1 MKVLKVISN
10 IIQKLIGIINIF
22 LIIIIV
28 LNLIHLILLKV
39 QNNDYI
45 SFMDYTYVIV
55 DEPNDYLNF
64 KEEDFVLIDL
74 KQSAMK
80 EEMVLFEEDEETS
93 IGKITDI
100 GTEAVKIRNGGIEI
114 EVDKELVLGKVIKVI
129 PTLGSVVDILLQ
141 TKNLL
146 ISAVTLVITSIIQTI
161 LSKVKLKEKKP
172 DFKKYNNLV

>member
-10 IIQKLIGIINIF
+10 IVQKLIGIINIF

-80 EEMVLFEEDEETS
+80 EEMVLFE
-93 IGKITDI
+93 
-100 GTEAVKIRNGGIEI
+100 
-114 EVDKELVLGKVIKVI
+114 
-129 PTLGSVVDILLQ
+129 
-141 TKNLL
+141 
-146 ISAVTLVITSIIQTI
+146 
-161 LSKVKLKEKKP
+161 
-172 DFKKYNNLV
+172 